1 MNALF
6 VVPAMI
12 SPNVNP
18 RIVPALAKVIERN
31 IIISNF
37 ASFRAAAMKKYAKP
51 WKSATSEDVEV
62 AGDNLME
69 GPKTHTTD
77 TLGGSSTSKGGLS
90 KDQWGKAQDAIIG
103 AFGKPSKDELRQ
115 PTTSGVEDIELPR
128 GITFFNTFGLE
139 PTYLTFRM
147 DLKSTVIMPL
157 SSGPVD
163 IMVGVKVIPYAVKGV
178 NNVLGMMKQIR
189 SMSTMQRFW
198 FSKWNSIKGKIP
210 FTPQRAVRTGE
221 RKGEATDIIFAP
233 NSVELSNAKTL
244 SKMMS
249 TRKASN
255 WATLAVLS
263 TYDFSDKE
271 LRETIQDYK
280 KLVKGGW
287 GDMVIVNESSETVHF
302 CTQKLNACYE
312 LPFAYLKQV
321 MNLSNIMDYAEVSK
335 WTRGPFHVTSVG
347 RAFKEGGGEEISS
360 SEEVKSLIEGIIRE

>member
-6 VVPAMI
+6 VVPALI

-51 WKSATSEDVEV
+51 WRSAASEDVELDD
-62 AGDNLME
+62 ANLME
-69 GPKTHTTD
+69 GPKTHPSPEAA
-77 TLGGSSTSKGGLS
+77 GGTGRGRSAS
-90 KDQWGKAQDAIIG
+90 DVWGSAKEAIIG
-103 AFGKPSKDELRQ
+103 ATGRPSKDTLAS
-115 PTTSGVEDIELPR
+115 PTTSGIEDVELPR

-147 DLKSTVIMPL
+147 DLKSTIINPL
-157 SSGPVD
+157 ATGPVD
-163 IMVGVKVIPYAVKGV
+163 IMIGVKVVPYSVKDV
-178 NNVLGMMKQIR
+178 KSVLNMMKQIR
-189 SMSTMQRFW
+189 SMDTMKRFW

-210 FTPQRAVRTGE
+210 FSPQKAVRGGE
-221 RKGEATDIIFAP
+221 RTGEATDIIFAP
-233 NSVELSNAKTL
+233 NSVELSNARKL

-249 TRKASN
+249 SAKSAS
-255 WATLAVLS
+255 WSTLAVLS

-271 LRETIQDYK
+271 LRETITDYK

-287 GDMVIVNESSETVHF
+287 GDMVIINEASETVHF

-335 WTRGPFHVTSVG
+335 WTRGPFHITSVG
-347 RAFKEGGGEEISS
+347 RAFKEGGEFVERTTSD
-360 SEEVKSLIEGIIRE
+360 EVISLIEGIIKE